1 MNENSYR
8 NSLKHFDSR
17 CVARTRILADRLGGV
32 FRPACLPASSRRRHF
47 LEHGDLPQGDAPTIA
62 GATAA
67 QA

>member
-8 NSLKHFDSR
+8 NSLKNFDSR
-17 CVARTRILADRLGGV
+17 CMAPTRILADRLSGV
-32 FRPACLPASSRRRHF
+32 FLPTSSGSSRRRRV